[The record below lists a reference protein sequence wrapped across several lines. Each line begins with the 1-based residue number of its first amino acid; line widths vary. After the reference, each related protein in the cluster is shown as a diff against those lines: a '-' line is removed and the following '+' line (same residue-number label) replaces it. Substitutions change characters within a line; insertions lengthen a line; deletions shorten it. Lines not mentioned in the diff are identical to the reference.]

1 MTSNAILA
9 KRIAELER
17 MLSNANIVSNQLL
30 EENKNLLLELSA
42 QKDLLDSS
50 MLSEATAKQYA
61 EEIDKQNKE
70 LAAQVEAFKKIRE
83 DWRGL
88 AINDAKTLIAFIE
101 ATDKTPQQHLREL
114 RAEAGRAGYFVGY
127 TVGYCDR
134 IDGILAPITK
144 SNQYAEQ
151 IRRGEVE

>member
-1 MTSNAILA
+1 MTSNVILA

-17 MLSNANIVSNQLL
+17 QVSDYKSLY
-30 EENKNLLLELSA
+30 E
-42 QKDLLDSS
+42 SS

-61 EEIDKQNKE
+61 EEVDKQNIE
-70 LAAQVEAFKKIRE
+70 LTAQVEAFKKIRE
-83 DWRGL
+83 DWKGL
-88 AINDAKTLIAFIE
+88 AINDAKTLISFIE
-101 ATDKTPQQHLREL
+101 AADKSPQHHLREL

-144 SNQYAEQ
+144 SNQYADQ
-151 IRRGEVE
+151 VRRGEVE